1 MLYSTLMLMM
11 SSAFLMLRLTPG
23 GSFPRPLSEA
33 EERKYLDAWLQG
45 DLEARNVLIERNLRL
60 VAHIIKKYYTHYDD
74 TDDLIS
80 IGTIGLIKGINTYQ
94 PDKGVRLATYASK
107 CAENEILMYFR
118 STRKNASEM
127 LLSDVLDTDG
137 DGNSLSLIDILSEDD
152 DMDEHLQADE
162 VSRALRR
169 CIDNV
174 LDAREAEIIR
184 LRYAIGGGERCANY
198 ASAKA
203 GLIGLTTSIAREVA
217 EFNINVNVIPV
228 PTTDTSGLRAADFE
242 LVDDELP
249 LIPLG
254 RIAQPIDIANTALF
268 LVSEASNYVTG
279 QIVAPNGGKRMLV

>member
-80 IGTIGLIKGINTYQ
+80 IGTIGLIKGINTYR

-137 DGNSLSLIDILSEDD
+137 DGNNLSLIDILSEDD

-169 CIDNV
+169 CIGEVLDAREAEIIQADEVSRALRRCIGEV

-184 LRYAIGGGERCANY
+184 LRYAIGGGEALTQRETAQRCGISRSY
-198 ASAKA
+198 VSRIEKKA
-203 GLIGLTTSIAREVA
+203 IEK
-217 EFNINVNVIPV
+217 
-228 PTTDTSGLRAADFE
+228 LRAALQAD
-242 LVDDELP
+242 
-249 LIPLG
+249 G
-254 RIAQPIDIANTALF
+254 
-268 LVSEASNYVTG
+268 Y
-279 QIVAPNGGKRMLV
+279 

>member
-80 IGTIGLIKGINTYQ
+80 IGTIGLIKGINTYR

-107 CAENEILMYFR
+107 CAENEILI
-118 STRKNASEM
+118 
-127 LLSDVLDTDG
+127 SDVLDTDG
-137 DGNSLSLIDILSEDD
+137 DGNNLSLIDILSEDD

-169 CIDNV
+169 CIGEV

-184 LRYAIGGGERCANY
+184 LRYAIGGGEALTQRETAQRCGISRSY
-198 ASAKA
+198 VSRIEKKA
-203 GLIGLTTSIAREVA
+203 IEK
-217 EFNINVNVIPV
+217 
-228 PTTDTSGLRAADFE
+228 LRAALQAD
-242 LVDDELP
+242 
-249 LIPLG
+249 G
-254 RIAQPIDIANTALF
+254 
-268 LVSEASNYVTG
+268 Y
-279 QIVAPNGGKRMLV
+279 

>member
-80 IGTIGLIKGINTYQ
+80 IGTI
-94 PDKGVRLATYASK
+94 
-107 CAENEILMYFR
+107 R

-137 DGNSLSLIDILSEDD
+137 DGNNLSLIDILSEDD

-169 CIDNV
+169 CIGEV

-184 LRYAIGGGERCANY
+184 LRYAIGGGEALTQRETAQRCGISRSY
-198 ASAKA
+198 VSRIEKKA
-203 GLIGLTTSIAREVA
+203 IEK
-217 EFNINVNVIPV
+217 
-228 PTTDTSGLRAADFE
+228 LRAALQAD
-242 LVDDELP
+242 
-249 LIPLG
+249 G
-254 RIAQPIDIANTALF
+254 
-268 LVSEASNYVTG
+268 Y
-279 QIVAPNGGKRMLV
+279 